1 MTVPDTVRECMRPE
15 GPLENLFAYERAHSF
30 LVSPFFPIHPQE
42 HLEEAWNKVKRI
54 DAVCQIGILI
64 IN

>member
-1 MTVPDTVRECMRPE
+1 VTVPDTVTECIRPE
-15 GPLENLFAYERAHSF
+15 GPLENLFAYERACSF
-30 LVSPFFPIHPQE
+30 HVSPFFPVHPQE
-42 HLEEAWNKVKRI
+42 YLEEAWNKVKRI